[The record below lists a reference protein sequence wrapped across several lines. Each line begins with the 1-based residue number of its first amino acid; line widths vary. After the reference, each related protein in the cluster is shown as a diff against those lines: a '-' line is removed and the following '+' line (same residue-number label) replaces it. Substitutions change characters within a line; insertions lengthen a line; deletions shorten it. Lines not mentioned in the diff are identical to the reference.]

1 MPGAVLIAVEGP
13 TASDWLAQFRALAT
27 HRDIRQWPN
36 VGERNDIA
44 YACVWRPPRGTFA
57 NLPNLRAVFSLSAGV
72 DRVLDDRE
80 LPNVPLARAV
90 HGDLTMR
97 MVEYVTLHVL
107 MHHRSQRI
115 YDAQQ
120 RERIWRGHH
129 QPAAVEVSVGVMGL
143 GKIGLACATSLTA
156 LGFQV
161 ASWSRTAKNV
171 PGIASFHGN
180 EGLAPFLARTEILV
194 CILPQTPETE
204 GLLNLEL
211 LRKLKRN
218 GALGGAHL
226 INAARGR
233 LQVDADILTALDD
246 GSLARA
252 TLDVF
257 PIEPLPQSSPL
268 WTHPR
273 VTITPHNAGDLEPR
287 VLTAAVLDQIE
298 RFERGAPLEN
308 LVDRQLGY

>member
-1 MPGAVLIAVEGP
+1 
-13 TASDWLAQFRALAT
+13 
-27 HRDIRQWPN
+27 
-36 VGERNDIA
+36 
-44 YACVWRPPRGTFA
+44 
-57 NLPNLRAVFSLSAGV
+57 
-72 DRVLDDRE
+72 
-80 LPNVPLARAV
+80 
-90 HGDLTMR
+90 
-97 MVEYVTLHVL
+97 
-107 MHHRSQRI
+107 
-115 YDAQQ
+115 
-120 RERIWRGHH
+120 
-129 QPAAVEVSVGVMGL
+129 MGL
-143 GKIGLACATSLTA
+143 GKIGLACATSLKA

-180 EGLAPFLARTEILV
+180 EGLTPFLARTEILV

-204 GLLNLEL
+204 GLLNLVL

-233 LQVDADILTALDD
+233 LQIEADILTALDD